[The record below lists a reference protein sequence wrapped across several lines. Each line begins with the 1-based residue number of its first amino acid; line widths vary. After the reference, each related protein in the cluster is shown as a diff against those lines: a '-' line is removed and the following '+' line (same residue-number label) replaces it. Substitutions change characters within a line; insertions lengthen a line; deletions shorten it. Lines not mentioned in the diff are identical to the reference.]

1 MDAMKHCLEAPEAV
15 MNRTILTPTLAWLGA
30 AAGALMLAIATPGE
44 SNLLGRLPTL
54 TAKRLDQQLVVL
66 PHNLP
71 ARRTLAIVAF
81 QSKQRAEV
89 ESWIKGLQLESDPTI
104 PWFKMPVFN
113 DPGDESARNDIH
125 DQMRARHPAGKDP
138 SRLIP
143 VFTDRQAFIRAAG
156 LTGTNH
162 AWVLVLDR
170 EGKVLARAEGP
181 YDEAKAQALRETLL
195 ARDE

>member
-1 MDAMKHCLEAPEAV
+1 
-15 MNRTILTPTLAWLGA
+15 MNRTIWTPTLAWLGA
-30 AAGALMLAIATPGE
+30 AAGALVLALATPGE

-66 PHNLP
+66 PHGLR
-71 ARRTLAIVAF
+71 AERTLALVAF
-81 QSKQRAEV
+81 QSSQRAEID
-89 ESWIKGLQLESDPTI
+89 SWIKGLRLESDPTI

-113 DPGDESARNDIH
+113 DPGNERARDDIH
-125 DQMRARHPAGKDP
+125 NQMLARHPAGRDP

-156 LTGTNH
+156 LTGTEH
-162 AWVLVLDR
+162 VWVLVLDR

-181 YDEAKAQALRETLL
+181 YDERKAQALRETLL
-195 ARDE
+195 ARGD

>member
-1 MDAMKHCLEAPEAV
+1 MEHWLQAPEAV
-15 MNRTILTPTLAWLGA
+15 MNRTIWTPTLAWLGA

-66 PHNLP
+66 PHGL
-71 ARRTLAIVAF
+71 AAQRTLAIVAF
-81 QSKQRAEV
+81 RSGQRAEV
-89 ESWIKGLQLESDPTI
+89 ESWIKGLHLESDPSI

-113 DPGDESARNDIH
+113 DPGNERARDNIH
-125 DQMRARHPAGKDP
+125 SQMLARHPAGKDP

-156 LTGTNH
+156 LTGTEH

-181 YDEAKAQALRETLL
+181 FDEAKAQALRETLL
-195 ARDE
+195 ARGD